1 MNKTWV
7 TLIVFLVCVV
17 GILGTFYESQVEA
30 AADMVLT
37 GHLSY
42 TDEELQELYEK
53 YDITENDIKFA
64 RGELPNYLEGT
75 VFKSNST
82 VLVTESGEPPEGS
95 IEGVDYDVVISEQE
109 MSKIME
115 EARETYIEKYGVD
128 PSNPKLDEVDSY
140 LIPVQEARRLVF
152 LDMVREM
159 E

>member
-7 TLIVFLVCVV
+7 AVIVFFVCAI

-30 AADMVLT
+30 AADVVLS
-37 GHLSY
+37 GNVSY
-42 TDEELQELYEK
+42 TDAELQELYEK
-53 YDITENDIKFA
+53 YDITENDLKFA

-75 VFKSNST
+75 VFHGNLS
-82 VLVTESGEPPEGS
+82 VLVTETGEPPEGS
-95 IEGVDYDVVISEQE
+95 AEGVDYDVVMSEPE

-115 EARETYIEKYGVD
+115 EARAAYIDKYGVD
-128 PSNPKLDEVDSY
+128 PANPKLDEVDGY
-140 LIPVQEARRLVF
+140 LIPIQEARKLVL